1 MVVLFISSMC
11 PAATS
16 GRDYGVQSLHSPFS
30 RTQDRWNTAECSYL
44 MYNCL
49 LYTSDAADE

>member
-30 RTQDRWNTAECSYL
+30 RAQDRWNTAECSYL
-44 MYNCL
+44 MYKMRSLGCRE
-49 LYTSDAADE
+49 TP